1 MKDFFKREISN
12 WRFLFLTLIFISV
25 LAITLRNQVGL
36 TGEQVRYIYYLI
48 YCLVALSYLD
58 FFWKKIKKRKP
69 TNDILD
75 DQESNLK

>member
-1 MKDFFKREISN
+1 M
-12 WRFLFLTLIFISV
+12 
-25 LAITLRNQVGL
+25 TLRYHVGL

-75 DQESNLK
+75 DQQSNLR